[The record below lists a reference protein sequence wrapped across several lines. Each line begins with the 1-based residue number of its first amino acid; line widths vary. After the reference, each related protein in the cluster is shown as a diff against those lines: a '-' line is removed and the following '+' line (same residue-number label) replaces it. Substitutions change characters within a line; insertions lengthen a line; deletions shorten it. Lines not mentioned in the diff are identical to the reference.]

1 MTALVEQLDNFMNQ
15 VADLVPNTKEKS
27 QITKAGAE
35 VLKHQLRAVTLAR
48 HHSNHDDKTYGHMSD
63 HIDYVNTDEDGEEN
77 GNSIVGWNNPYH
89 AANARRLNDGT
100 KFYTA
105 DHFVDNTRTSVA
117 PLVLAANAAKYK
129 EIMNRR

>member
-1 MTALVEQLDNFMNQ
+1 MTALVEQLDDFMHQ
-15 VADLVPNTKEKS
+15 VDNLVPNTKEKS

-48 HHSNHDDKTYGHMSD
+48 HYSNHDDKAYGHMAD
-63 HIDYVNTDEDGEEN
+63 HIDYVNTDEGGEVN
-77 GNSIVGWNNPYH
+77 GNSTVGWNNPYH

-105 DHFVDNTRTSVA
+105 DHFVDNTRTSAA
-117 PLVLAANAAKYK
+117 PLVLAANAAKYQ